1 MCCAGHCTTALHC
14 TGHLQVVILDFQHL
28 YQFSAAD
35 HRDLILFLMGLFGP
49 QLVSWQVESAGA
61 SLSELVGAGRRVVV
75 VYPNPG
81 HDCPPAARPL
91 LWPRQLCPT
100 PWPDTMDPNSLASF
114 LRAGAEHRNTDTLF
128 VSQVGGVE
136 PSDQF
141 MLACMKG

>member
-128 VSQVGGVE
+128 VSQVRGVE